1 MILTDDILLQIFV
14 FYRHAHSD
22 VLWEW
27 HILVHV
33 CRRWR
38 QIVFESPRFLDLKI
52 RCTTNTPVKE
62 KLSIWPAFPI
72 AIDFRSTFFDSIPSD
87 AIVAFEDTGRIGY
100 LKLDLTELRPRPWS
114 QTFATLIS
122 KPFPVLTHLIIHIPV
137 EVRLAPRLPDDF
149 LGGSAPRLQIFHLHN
164 VAFPALQTLLLSASD
179 LVELRLQKIPRAD
192 VISPLEMAW
201 CLAELPRLKTLVLQF
216 QSEFPPHHDT
226 PVHPPQV
233 PVTRPVLPALTDL
246 EFTGPSY
253 YLQGIVAHIDCPWL
267 NQITI
272 SYMSSPRNFQFEQL
286 FEFFNRTMPPFGHVK
301 VYGHSRVT
309 FDLYHHTNRTDWY
322 SHPATTVISC
332 RPIMWRLFDLLI
344 DFSVIL
350 STVVDL
356 KFVGKFWARNSLS
369 GWLPFLHQLPVLQTL
384 YVTLPHAQ
392 DLAHALISVKGE
404 EVAQTL
410 PCLELIGLENPAS
423 SIEEFVAVRQ
433 LSGRPLTVVG
443 TEAEFDQ
450 RRTGTR
456 I

>member
-1 MILTDDILLQIFV
+1 MILTDNILLEIFD
-14 FYRHAHSD
+14 FYRLTYGNTLS
-22 VLWEW
+22 WEW
-27 HILVHV
+27 HVLVHV

-38 QIVFESPRFLDLKI
+38 QIVFESPSRLHLTI
-52 RCTTNTPVKE
+52 RCTSKTHVEN
-62 KLSIWPAFPI
+62 LGIWPAFPI
-72 AIDFRSTFFDSIPSD
+72 AIDFDSIPVD
-87 AIVAFEDTGRIGY
+87 VIAVPKNTDVRYF
-100 LKLDLTELRPRPWS
+100 KLDLAAGS
-114 QTFATLIS
+114 QLETLARIAP
-122 KPFPVLTHLIIHIPV
+122 KPFPMLTHLIIHVDGIHTP
-137 EVRLAPRLPDDF
+137 LLPDEF
-149 LGGSAPRLQIFHLHN
+149 LGGSAPRLQMIYLN
-164 VAFPALQTLLLSASD
+164 NIAFPALQTLLLSASD
-179 LVELRLQKIPRAD
+179 LVELQLRGTPIYQHTLPVR
-192 VISPLEMAW
+192 MAT
-201 CLAELPRLKTLVLQF
+201 CLAELPRLKTFVLQF
-216 QSEFPPHHDT
+216 QSRFHPHNT
-226 PVHPPQV
+226 LVHPP
-233 PVTRPVLPALTDL
+233 PVTRPVLPALTSL

-309 FDLYHHTNRTDWY
+309 FDLYHHTNRTDWH